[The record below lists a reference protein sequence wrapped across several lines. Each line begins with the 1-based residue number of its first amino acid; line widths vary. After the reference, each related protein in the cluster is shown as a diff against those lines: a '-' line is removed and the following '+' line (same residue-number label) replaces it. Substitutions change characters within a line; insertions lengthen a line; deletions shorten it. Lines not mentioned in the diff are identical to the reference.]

1 VPLINIKLIERVLSA
16 DQKCEAIGVLSD
28 TLGAPSGITLGRAR
42 RMGTTHTASQR
53 GAWRHWLVATL
64 ALGLSVGAVATVYA
78 AAGAPTPP
86 HQAGSLEPFDAVG
99 LPAGEATGVPSRL
112 TLPAGTSLKHIHGG
126 PTYVYVLSGS
136 LDIIDSDGS
145 TAAYTSGDFFP
156 EAPGHVHTVQ
166 TAGGA
171 EVFIL
176 QFLPPGAEG
185 LVPVQ

>member
-1 VPLINIKLIERVLSA
+1 MPLINIKLIER
-16 DQKCEAIGVLSD
+16 
-28 TLGAPSGITLGRAR
+28 
-42 RMGTTHTASQR
+42 RMGTTPTVSQR

-64 ALGLSVGAVATVYA
+64 ALGLSVGGVAGVYA
-78 AAGAPTPP
+78 AAGAPAPP
-86 HQAGSLEPFDAVG
+86 HQAGSLESFDAVG
-99 LPAGEATGVPSRL
+99 LPAGQATGVPSRL

-136 LDIIDSDGS
+136 LSIVDSDGS
-145 TAAYTSGDFFP
+145 TAAYTTGDFFP

-166 TAGGA
+166 TAAGA

>member
-1 VPLINIKLIERVLSA
+1 LLV
-16 DQKCEAIGVLSD
+16 
-28 TLGAPSGITLGRAR
+28 
-42 RMGTTHTASQR
+42 GT
-53 GAWRHWLVATL
+53 VAF
-64 ALGLSVGAVATVYA
+64 GLSVGGVASVYA
-78 AAGAPTPP
+78 AAGTPAPQ
-86 HQAGSLEPFDAVG
+86 QAASLEPFEAVG
-99 LPAGEATGVPSRL
+99 LPSGEAKGVPSRL

-136 LDIIDSDGS
+136 LNIIDSDGS

-176 QFLPPGAEG
+176 QFLPPGAES

>member
-1 VPLINIKLIERVLSA
+1 VPLTDLKLIEGVFSP
-16 DQKCEAIGVLSD
+16 DQKYQIRHTLTE
-28 TLGAPSGITLGRAR
+28 TLGAPSAITPGRTR
-42 RMGTTHTASQR
+42 GTVTSHTASR
-53 GAWRHWLVATL
+53 PGAWRRWLVATL
-64 ALGLSVGAVATVYA
+64 ALGLSVGGVATAYA
-78 AAGAPTPP
+78 ASGATAPQ
-86 HQAGSLEPFDAVG
+86 QARSLEPFDAVG
-99 LPAGEATGVPSRL
+99 LPAGQVTGVPSRL
-112 TLPAGTSLKHIHGG
+112 SLPAGTSLKHIHGG

-156 EAPGHVHTVQ
+156 EAAGHVHIVQ

-176 QFLPPGAEG
+176 QFLPPGAES

>member
-1 VPLINIKLIERVLSA
+1 MPLINLKLIEGVFSP
-16 DQKCEAIGVLSD
+16 DQKRQIIHKLTD
-28 TLGAPSGITLGRAR
+28 TMGAPSGITPGRTR
-42 RMGTTHTASQR
+42 RTGTTHTASR
-53 GAWRHWLVATL
+53 PGAWRRWLVATL
-64 ALGLSVGAVATVYA
+64 ALGLSVGGVATVYA
-78 AAGAPTPP
+78 ASGATAP
-86 HQAGSLEPFDAVG
+86 HQAHSLEPFEAVG
-99 LPAGEATGVPSRL
+99 LPAGQATGVPSRL

-126 PTYVYVLSGS
+126 PTYVLGGS

-156 EAPGHVHTVQ
+156 EAAGHVHTVQ

-176 QFLPPGAEG
+176 QFLPPGAES